1 MASTWNASFLT
12 EPADGDSPSSGDDE
26 IRVVR
31 SAITERIANEH
42 TTYIADGTAGNYL
55 LDWNHRAGSAKG
67 YFQNAKPATR
77 PNAATALNI
86 DDAGRLFFD
95 DDDSDLP
102 YYYDGTDPY
111 NATGWKGLLIIMARF
126 SIQGTLA
133 TGSEVVPRIIF
144 PHGGTIIRVDAS
156 VITAP
161 TDADLRIDLEK
172 GGTNSIF
179 DTNDYVAITDGNTEG
194 NSTDM
199 VAVHSV
205 LAAGDYLTVD
215 IDQVGSTVAGADL
228 SVSIEFRLGA

>member
-1 MASTWNASFLT
+1 MPSTWDATFLT

-42 TTYIADGTAGNYL
+42 TTYVVDGTGGNYR

-67 YFQNAKPATR
+67 YFQNTVPINR
-77 PNAATALNI
+77 PNDATALSAADN
-86 DDAGRLFFD
+86 GRLWFD
-95 DDDSDLP
+95 DNDGDLAYVYVHP
-102 YYYDGTDPY
+102 
-111 NATGWKGLLIIMARF
+111 NWVGLNIVQPRF
-126 SIQGTLA
+126 SIQGALA
-133 TGSEVVPRIIF
+133 TGSDVVPRIIF
-144 PHGGTIIRVDAS
+144 PHGGVILRVDAS

-172 GGTNSIF
+172 NGTDSIF
-179 DTNDYVAITDGNTEG
+179 DTNDYVQIADGSTEG

-199 VAVHSV
+199 EGTHSV

-228 SVSIEFRLGA
+228 SVSIEIRLGA